1 MLFSHQQRV
10 DDQTMRAYLFG
21 LLPQDQT
28 ERLDE
33 LSVVDDE
40 FSARLDTVESDLVDA
55 YVRGELSGDT
65 LAKFQTVYLSS
76 PRRRQKVAF
85 AESLYS
91 LDGKHP
97 SQAARNRVEPAKAA
111 RGSAL
116 GNWLGLFAFPR
127 VALAGELAML
137 LAITALLVDNL
148 HLRDTMRQ
156 ATIDRAALQQRERD
170 LQAQLDNDHASNA
183 QTASE
188 LEQVRKSLAQLDNS
202 TTAKHVASQLT
213 SLPMSVVAFVLAP
226 QVRGGTLMP
235 ILSLPQGTTRVDFH
249 LDLETND
256 FPHYRVALKSLQD
269 DKVLWHSS
277 QLTAVTKGQS
287 SALSTSVPAKLLQP
301 QGYQLDLTGTPSS
314 GEGELVSSYVFR
326 VVTK

>member
-1 MLFSHQQRV
+1 MMLFSHQQRV
-10 DDQTMRAYLFG
+10 DDQTLRGYLFG
-21 LLPQDQT
+21 LLPRDQT

-40 FSARLDTVESDLVDA
+40 FAARLDTVESDLVDA

-65 LAKFQTVYLSS
+65 LAKFQSVYLSS

-91 LDGKHP
+91 LGGKHLSP
-97 SQAARNRVEPAKAA
+97 AATNRLEPAK
-111 RGSAL
+111 GAL
-116 GNWLGLFAFPR
+116 RLWLGLFALPR
-127 VALAGELAML
+127 LALAGGLAML

-148 HLRDTMRQ
+148 HLRDGMRQ
-156 ATIDRAALQQRERD
+156 ATVERAALQQRERD
-170 LQAQLDNDHASNA
+170 LQTRLDNEHASDA

-202 TTAKHVASQLT
+202 TAAKHVASQLT
-213 SLPMSVVAFVLAP
+213 SLPVSVVAFVLAP
-226 QVRGGTLMP
+226 QVRGGTQMP
-235 ILSLPQGTTRVDFH
+235 VLSLPQGTTRVDFH

-256 FPHYRVALKSLQD
+256 FPHYRVTLKSLQD
-269 DKVLWHSS
+269 DKVLWHSG

-287 SALSTSVPAKLLQP
+287 SALSTSVPANLLQP
-301 QGYQLDLTGTPSS
+301 QGYELDLTGTPSG

>member
-1 MLFSHQQRV
+1 MMLFSHQQRV
-10 DDQTMRAYLFG
+10 DDQTLRGYLFG
-21 LLPQDQT
+21 LLPRDQT

-40 FSARLDTVESDLVDA
+40 FAARLDTVESDLVDA

-91 LDGKHP
+91 LGGKQL
-97 SQAARNRVEPAKAA
+97 SQAATNRVEPAK
-111 RGSAL
+111 SAL
-116 GNWLGLFAFPR
+116 GRWLGLFAFPR
-127 VALAGELAML
+127 LALAGGLAML

-148 HLRDTMRQ
+148 HLRNSMRQ
-156 ATIDRAALQQRERD
+156 ATVDRAALQQRERD
-170 LQAQLDNDHASNA
+170 LQAQLGNEHASNA
-183 QTASE
+183 RTASE
-188 LEQVRKSLAQLDNS
+188 LEQVRKALAQLDNS
-202 TTAKHVASQLT
+202 TAAQHVASQLT
-213 SLPMSVVAFVLAP
+213 SLPVSVVAFVLAP
-226 QVRGGTLMP
+226 QVRGGTQMP
-235 ILSLPQGTTRVDFH
+235 VLSLPQGTTRVDFH

-269 DKVLWHSS
+269 DKVLWHSGH
-277 QLTAVTKGQS
+277 LTAVTKGQN

-301 QGYQLDLTGTPSS
+301 QGYELDLTGMPSG